1 MRVKDPIL
9 LVVLPMHLVEVRAE
23 VPNNRLEIV
32 GPVAKGRDVLLHL
45 YACVELL
52 LQDIN
57 LVWESARQKLLM
69 IRGKIRRP
77 GEEKAVRGKYS
88 AGGRLH
94 EDDNGARGTRSKYA
108 LRKST
113 R

>member
-1 MRVKDPIL
+1 
-9 LVVLPMHLVEVRAE
+9 MHLVEVRAE
-23 VPNNRLEIV
+23 VPDDRLKIV
-32 GPVAKGRDVLLHL
+32 GPVAKGSDILLHL

-77 GEEKAVRGKYS
+77 GQEKAVRGK
-88 AGGRLH
+88 
-94 EDDNGARGTRSKYA
+94 
-108 LRKST
+108 
-113 R
+113 